1 MEYLNNKVKEINRL
15 EKQLEYN
22 FVMALLL
29 VIEQCYLENDNITGI
44 SSNSKKKNDNN
55 KSTINEI
62 NDLLNIGNIS
72 FIDSEGFEIEKEDI
86 NYNAISYLN
95 NVKEFIFYD
104 DFERNEKSLEYKN
117 IIKDI
122 FKDFTDIKNRKNR
135 YSLYEKHMHGRI
147 PNYNN
152 ILNDWKNEIFNES
165 IKEYENIPY
174 VETLSNLKLNEDI
187 KKLTT
192 DNIKISYIDFKTKN
206 NNIRL
211 LKNLISIQDFVD
223 KNNELEGFK
232 LDFEVSGV
240 NHKEVVLSNLSVS
253 YFIMSDENHAL
264 LKKEDSIVFR
274 KMKSFNIE
282 SLKIKSE
289 ARRIY
294 SFNQEIKNVGNIFD
308 FIKGN
313 ENLNSVL
320 NLSEDE
326 FATYK
331 SIYEKEKIS
340 EKIDC
345 NNSPKITKRL

>member
-44 SSNSKKKNDNN
+44 SLNSKKNNDNKQN
-55 KSTINEI
+55 TI

-122 FKDFTDIKNRKNR
+122 FKDFTDINNRENR

-152 ILNDWKNEIFNES
+152 ILNDWKDGIFNES

-192 DNIKISYIDFKTKN
+192 DTIKTSYIDFKTKN

-211 LKNLISIQDFVD
+211 LKNLLSIQDFVD
-223 KNNELEGFK
+223 KNKELEGFK

-253 YFIMSDENHAL
+253 YFIMSDENHSL
-264 LKKEDSIVFR
+264 LRKEDSIIFR

-308 FIKGN
+308 FIKEN